1 MSTGAAYRYL
11 GLSFRIPHS
20 SFRAENMPAWL
31 WPAVKLILPHVG
43 NIVAAAKP
51 AFTRQA
57 ADPVEEGDVVQRQIA
72 ELQAAASQ
80 NATHVKELAEQLRL
94 TVTALEQSAVET
106 EKRLR
111 RAYTLASVSAAVACA
126 AMGVALYAA
135 IV

>member
-1 MSTGAAYRYL
+1 
-11 GLSFRIPHS
+11 
-20 SFRAENMPAWL
+20 MPAWL

-57 ADPVEEGDVVQRQIA
+57 ADPVEHGDVVQQQIA
-72 ELQAAASQ
+72 ELQTAASQ
-80 NATHVKELAEQLRL
+80 NAAHVKELAEQLRL

-111 RAYTLASVSAAVACA
+111 RANTFASVATVLACIA
-126 AMGVALYAA
+126 LGVAVYAVTA
-135 IV
+135 